1 MIITQTPFRMSFFG
15 GGTDMESFFKEY
27 GGSVL
32 SATFDKYCYVNVRH
46 LPRFFD
52 YSTELSYSKTERV
65 TDINDIQHPAIRNAM
80 KMLDIDSKF
89 ILQKISNNPSLNSVH
104 QYTHQSIIQPLITP
118 TLRSASGQGERPR
131 VPDAPKI
138 EHDKMKQF
146 YMIDMERKRW

>member
-27 GGSVL
+27 GGAVL
-32 SATFDKYCYVNVRH
+32 STTFDKYCYVNVRH

-80 KMLDIDSKF
+80 KIHKHFLIFSLYFVRIFGKVKVLDFCDNNAML
-89 ILQKISNNPSLNSVH
+89 LLVYN
-104 QYTHQSIIQPLITP
+104 
-118 TLRSASGQGERPR
+118 
-131 VPDAPKI
+131 
-138 EHDKMKQF
+138 
-146 YMIDMERKRW
+146 